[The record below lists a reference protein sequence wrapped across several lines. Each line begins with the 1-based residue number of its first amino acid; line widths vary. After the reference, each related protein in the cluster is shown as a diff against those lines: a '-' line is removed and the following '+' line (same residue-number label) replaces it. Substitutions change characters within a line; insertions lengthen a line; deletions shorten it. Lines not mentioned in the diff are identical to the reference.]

1 VGIIIFQFPDS
12 ANPAE
17 AFLAQYS
24 PPFFVNNSEIMFPY
38 LCGMAYIPFDAR
50 IAGSWSTPYGGGLGF
65 WPREPV

>member
-1 VGIIIFQFPDS
+1 LNLEEFCLTP
-12 ANPAE
+12 ANTLYKFAE
-17 AFLAQYS
+17 
-24 PPFFVNNSEIMFPY
+24 NREIWFPY